1 MKNINENIENV
12 QEESIRLIG
21 IFLIVILI
29 TFLTVILVYF
39 ISMFKYNN
47 DTSGDSENKFEI
59 KRLVVD
65 SEYESLDIS
74 EEKSL
79 KELCSE
85 SCKFKT
91 QIDNQDIYYHI
102 RVEDNSYLLDINQIY
117 IHINTI
123 NIGDNIDNLIISKY
137 KDLDMIK
144 TIYHDSTANYD
155 EVIFINN
162 KKSDVIT
169 SVSTNEIEVQ
179 EEGIIYYS
187 YSCFKNENFNGIK
200 FKNIK
205 KPFENNNT
213 VISYENVNVN
223 YC

>member
-1 MKNINENIENV
+1 
-12 QEESIRLIG
+12 
-21 IFLIVILI
+21 
-29 TFLTVILVYF
+29 
-39 ISMFKYNN
+39 
-47 DTSGDSENKFEI
+47 
-59 KRLVVD
+59 
-65 SEYESLDIS
+65 
-74 EEKSL
+74 
-79 KELCSE
+79 
-85 SCKFKT
+85 
-91 QIDNQDIYYHI
+91 
-102 RVEDNSYLLDINQIY
+102 
-117 IHINTI
+117 
-123 NIGDNIDNLIISKY
+123 
-137 KDLDMIK
+137 MIK

-169 SVSTNEIEVQ
+169 SVSTNEIEIQ